1 MIATPKKSILQIVL
15 FVYFGTQNIV
25 YYLYTNCRKPLK
37 RFCNMKHL
45 IPSLCLALLL
55 AETACSAPNAVK
67 RNDSDSRQK
76 AAATRQRAES
86 AYNEL
91 DGYGSTATAATKST
105 ANTPTAFNTGS
116 AANAATETYV
126 DQGAAQNI
134 SQPVIMVSPTL
145 SINKDGVPEVAAE
158 SPYSRTT
165 ADAINGYLTKKNYD
179 VKSVEGQAELTG
191 ILQMQNDIANTE
203 DDLSYLAGI
212 ALDADVYI
220 KYSQEVTNDEVSVDI
235 SAYETSTSR
244 LLGSQSAVVRNNGHT
259 SKINLN
265 SNIGAAVRK
274 AMPGLE
280 QKILGYWKMDLA
292 KGSQY
297 KVVVNIK
304 GEYSDS
310 QTEDLHDAIM
320 KGLKS
325 NFSSVKVNVMTAK
338 TLDFVVYANPLKYKD
353 SQEVYSKIRQIL
365 KPIAETKKNNITR
378 KLILMELN

>member
-1 MIATPKKSILQIVL
+1 M
-15 FVYFGTQNIV
+15 
-25 YYLYTNCRKPLK
+25 R
-37 RFCNMKHL
+37 HL
-45 IPSLCLALLL
+45 IPSLCLALFL
-55 AETACSAPNAVK
+55 AETACSAPHATK
-67 RNDSDSRQK
+67 RNDSDVRQK
-76 AAATRQRAES
+76 NAATRQRAES

-91 DGYGSTATAATKST
+91 DSFGTATASVAKSASVQAQSTGNQLVAT
-105 ANTPTAFNTGS
+105 AE
-116 AANAATETYV
+116 AASETNA
-126 DQGAAQNI
+126 DQDAIQNI
-134 SQPVIMVSPTL
+134 TQPIIMVSPNLTM
-145 SINKDGVPEVAAE
+145 KDGAPDLSSE

-165 ADAINGYLTKKNYD
+165 SEAINSYLTKKNYE
-179 VKSVEGQAELTG
+179 VKSFDGQADLNS
-191 ILQMQNDIANTE
+191 ILQMQSDIANTE
-203 DDLSYLAGI
+203 DDLSYLASV
-212 ALDADVYI
+212 ALDADIYI
-220 KYSQEVTNDEVSVDI
+220 KYTPEVTNDEVSVEV
-235 SAYETSTSR
+235 SAYETSTAR
-244 LLGSQSAVVRNNGHT
+244 LLGSQSSVVRNNGHT

-280 QKILGYWKMDLA
+280 KKILNYWKMDLA
-292 KGSQY
+292 KGTQY

-338 TLDFVVYANPLKYKD
+338 TLDFVIYANPLKYKD

>member
-1 MIATPKKSILQIVL
+1 M
-15 FVYFGTQNIV
+15 
-25 YYLYTNCRKPLK
+25 R
-37 RFCNMKHL
+37 HL

-55 AETACSAPNAVK
+55 AETACSSPHAVK
-67 RNDSDSRQK
+67 QNDSDNRQK
-76 AAATRQRAES
+76 NAATRQRAES

-91 DGYGSTATAATKST
+91 DGFASTTNSAVKST
-105 ANTPTAFNTGS
+105 AAAPTAFNAS
-116 AANAATETYV
+116 APAAVAQKTSAATETYANASAIQ
-126 DQGAAQNI
+126 DIGTPI
-134 SQPVIMVSPTL
+134 IMVSPNLTL
-145 SINKDGVPEVAAE
+145 KDGVPDLSSE

-165 ADAINGYLTKKNYD
+165 AEAINGYLTKKNYE
-179 VKSVEGQAELTG
+179 VKSVDGQAELSS
-191 ILQMQNDIANTE
+191 ILQMQSDIANTE
-203 DDLSYLAGI
+203 DDLSYLASV
-212 ALDADVYI
+212 ALDADIYI
-220 KYSQEVTNDEVSVDI
+220 KYTPEVTNDEVSVEV
-235 SAYETSTSR
+235 SAYETSTAR

-259 SKINLN
+259 SKININ

-292 KGSQY
+292 KGTQY

-338 TLDFVVYANPLKYKD
+338 TLDFVIYANPLQYKD
-353 SQEVYSKIRQIL
+353 SQEVYSKIRQVF

>member
-1 MIATPKKSILQIVL
+1 M
-15 FVYFGTQNIV
+15 
-25 YYLYTNCRKPLK
+25 KPLK
-37 RFCNMKHL
+37 RFCNMRHL

-55 AETACSAPNAVK
+55 AETACSAPHAAK
-67 RNDSDSRQK
+67 RNDSDNHQK

-91 DGYGSTATAATKST
+91 DGFGTAAATT
-105 ANTPTAFNTGS
+105 AQSSVNNTATAFNTGATTTS
-116 AANAATETYV
+116 QKVAAAKGEATETYANASAIQ
-126 DQGAAQNI
+126 DIG
-134 SQPVIMVSPTL
+134 QPVIMVSPNLTL
-145 SINKDGVPEVAAE
+145 KDGVPDASSE

-165 ADAINGYLTKKNYD
+165 AEAINSFLTKKNYE
-179 VKSVEGQAELTG
+179 VKSVDAQADLSG
-191 ILQMQNDIANTE
+191 ILQMQSDIANTE
-203 DDLSYLAGI
+203 DDLSYLASV
-212 ALDADVYI
+212 ALDADIYI
-220 KYSQEVTNDEVSVDI
+220 KYTPEVTNDEVSVEV
-235 SAYETSTSR
+235 SAYETSTAR

-259 SKINLN
+259 SKININ

-292 KGSQY
+292 KGTQY
-297 KVVVNIK
+297 KVVANIK

-325 NFSSVKVNVMTAK
+325 NFNSVKVNVMTAK
-338 TLDFVVYANPLKYKD
+338 TLDFVIYANPLKYKD
-353 SQEVYSKIRQIL
+353 SQEVYAKIRQIF

>member
-1 MIATPKKSILQIVL
+1 M
-15 FVYFGTQNIV
+15 
-25 YYLYTNCRKPLK
+25 R
-37 RFCNMKHL
+37 HL

-55 AETACSAPNAVK
+55 AETACSAPHAVK
-67 RNDSDSRQK
+67 QNDSDNRQK
-76 AAATRQRAES
+76 NAATRQRAES

-91 DGYGSTATAATKST
+91 DGFASTTNSAVKST
-105 ANTPTAFNTGS
+105 AAAPTAFNAS
-116 AANAATETYV
+116 APAAVAQKTSAATETYANASAIQ
-126 DQGAAQNI
+126 DIGTPI
-134 SQPVIMVSPTL
+134 IMVSPNLTL
-145 SINKDGVPEVAAE
+145 KDGVPDLSSE

-165 ADAINGYLTKKNYD
+165 AEAINGYLTKKNYE
-179 VKSVEGQAELTG
+179 VKSVDGQAELSS
-191 ILQMQNDIANTE
+191 ILQMQSDIANTE
-203 DDLSYLAGI
+203 DDLSYLASVV
-212 ALDADVYI
+212 LDADIYI
-220 KYSQEVTNDEVSVDI
+220 KYTPEVTNDEVSVEV
-235 SAYETSTSR
+235 SAYETSTAR

-259 SKINLN
+259 SKININ

-292 KGSQY
+292 KGTQY

-338 TLDFVVYANPLKYKD
+338 TLDFVIYANPLQYKD
-353 SQEVYSKIRQIL
+353 SQEVYSKIRQVF

>member
-1 MIATPKKSILQIVL
+1 M
-15 FVYFGTQNIV
+15 
-25 YYLYTNCRKPLK
+25 R
-37 RFCNMKHL
+37 HL

-55 AETACSAPNAVK
+55 AETACSAPHAVK
-67 RNDSDSRQK
+67 RNDSDVRQK
-76 AAATRQRAES
+76 NAATRQRAES

-91 DGYGSTATAATKST
+91 DGIGSTTTSTAKAAAT
-105 ANTPTAFNTGS
+105 TPTAFNTS
-116 AANAATETYV
+116 APVASKKIAATADAATETYA
-126 DQGAAQNI
+126 DASAIQDIG
-134 SQPVIMVSPTL
+134 QPIIMVSPNLTM
-145 SINKDGVPEVAAE
+145 KDGVPDLSTE

-165 ADAINGYLTKKNYD
+165 SEAINSYLTKKNYE
-179 VKSVEGQAELTG
+179 VKSFDAQTELSG

-212 ALDADVYI
+212 ALDADIYI
-220 KYSQEVTNDEVSVDI
+220 KYTQEVTNDEVSVEV
-235 SAYETSTSR
+235 SAYETSTAR

-259 SKINLN
+259 SKININ

-292 KGSQY
+292 KGTQY
-297 KVVVNIK
+297 KVVANIK

-325 NFSSVKVNVMTAK
+325 NFNSVKVNVMTAK
-338 TLDFVVYANPLKYKD
+338 TLDFVIYANPLKYKD
-353 SQEVYSKIRQIL
+353 SQEVYSKIRQIF
-365 KPIAETKKNNITR
+365 KSIAETKKNNITR

>member
-1 MIATPKKSILQIVL
+1 M
-15 FVYFGTQNIV
+15 
-25 YYLYTNCRKPLK
+25 
-37 RFCNMKHL
+37 

-55 AETACSAPNAVK
+55 AETACSAPHAVK
-67 RNDSDSRQK
+67 QNDSDNRQK
-76 AAATRQRAES
+76 NAATRQRAES

-91 DGYGSTATAATKST
+91 DGFASTTNSAVKST
-105 ANTPTAFNTGS
+105 AAAPTAFNAS
-116 AANAATETYV
+116 APAAVAQKTSAATETYANASAIQ
-126 DQGAAQNI
+126 DIGTPI
-134 SQPVIMVSPTL
+134 IMVSPNLTL
-145 SINKDGVPEVAAE
+145 KDGVPDLSSE

-165 ADAINGYLTKKNYD
+165 AEAINGYLTKKNYE
-179 VKSVEGQAELTG
+179 VKSVDGQAELSS
-191 ILQMQNDIANTE
+191 ILQMQSDIANTE
-203 DDLSYLAGI
+203 DDLSYLASV
-212 ALDADVYI
+212 ALDADIYI
-220 KYSQEVTNDEVSVDI
+220 KYTPEVTNDEVSVEV
-235 SAYETSTSR
+235 SAYETSTAR

-259 SKINLN
+259 SKININ

-292 KGSQY
+292 KGTQY

-338 TLDFVVYANPLKYKD
+338 TLDFVIYANPLQYKD
-353 SQEVYSKIRQIL
+353 SQEVYSKIRQVF

>member
-1 MIATPKKSILQIVL
+1 M
-15 FVYFGTQNIV
+15 
-25 YYLYTNCRKPLK
+25 R
-37 RFCNMKHL
+37 HL

-55 AETACSAPNAVK
+55 AETACSAPHAVK
-67 RNDSDSRQK
+67 SNDSDTRQK
-76 AAATRQRAES
+76 NAATRQRANA
-86 AYNEL
+86 AYDEL
-91 DGYGSTATAATKST
+91 NGIGSTATST
-105 ANTPTAFNTGS
+105 ANASVNTPTAFNATAPAS
-116 AANAATETYV
+116 SKIAAAKAEATETYA
-126 DQGAAQNI
+126 DAAALQDI
-134 SQPVIMVSPTL
+134 GQPVIMVSPNLTL
-145 SINKDGVPEVAAE
+145 KDGVPDVSSE

-165 ADAINGYLTKKNYD
+165 AEAINGYLTKKNYE
-179 VKSVEGQAELTG
+179 VKSVDAQADLSG
-191 ILQMQNDIANTE
+191 ILQMQSDIANTE
-203 DDLSYLAGI
+203 DDLSYLASV
-212 ALDADVYI
+212 ALDADIYI
-220 KYSQEVTNDEVSVDI
+220 KYTPEVTNDEVAVEV
-235 SAYETSTSR
+235 SAYETSTAR

-259 SKINLN
+259 SKININ

-292 KGSQY
+292 KGTQY

-325 NFSSVKVNVMTAK
+325 NFNSVKVNVMTAK
-338 TLDFVVYANPLKYKD
+338 TLDFVIYANPLKYRD
-353 SQEVYSKIRQIL
+353 SQEVYSKIRQIF

>member
-1 MIATPKKSILQIVL
+1 M
-15 FVYFGTQNIV
+15 
-25 YYLYTNCRKPLK
+25 R
-37 RFCNMKHL
+37 HL

-55 AETACSAPNAVK
+55 AETACSAPHAVK
-67 RNDSDSRQK
+67 QNDSDNRQK
-76 AAATRQRAES
+76 NAATRQRAES

-91 DGYGSTATAATKST
+91 DGFTSTTNSAVKST
-105 ANTPTAFNTGS
+105 AAAPTAFNAS
-116 AANAATETYV
+116 APAAVAQKTSAATETYANASAIQ
-126 DQGAAQNI
+126 DIGTPI
-134 SQPVIMVSPTL
+134 IMVSPNLTL
-145 SINKDGVPEVAAE
+145 KDGVPDLSSE

-165 ADAINGYLTKKNYD
+165 AEAINGYLTKKNYE
-179 VKSVEGQAELTG
+179 VKSVDGQAELSS
-191 ILQMQNDIANTE
+191 ILQMQSDIANTE
-203 DDLSYLAGI
+203 DDLSYLASV
-212 ALDADVYI
+212 ALDADIYI
-220 KYSQEVTNDEVSVDI
+220 KYTPEVTNDEVSVEV
-235 SAYETSTSR
+235 SAYETSTAR

-259 SKINLN
+259 SKININ

-292 KGSQY
+292 KGTQY

-338 TLDFVVYANPLKYKD
+338 TLDFVIYANPLQYKD
-353 SQEVYSKIRQIL
+353 SQEVYSKIRQVF

>member
-1 MIATPKKSILQIVL
+1 M
-15 FVYFGTQNIV
+15 
-25 YYLYTNCRKPLK
+25 R
-37 RFCNMKHL
+37 HL
-45 IPSLCLALLL
+45 IPSLCLALFL

-67 RNDSDSRQK
+67 RNDSDVRQK
-76 AAATRQRAES
+76 NAATRQRAES

-91 DGYGSTATAATKST
+91 DGFGTATT
-105 ANTPTAFNTGS
+105 AKAVNTTPTAFNAS
-116 AANAATETYV
+116 APAQAVSNKAAAATEATTETYANTSAIQ
-126 DQGAAQNI
+126 DIGT
-134 SQPVIMVSPTL
+134 PVIMVSPTL
-145 SINKDGVPEVAAE
+145 SMKDGVPDLSSE

-165 ADAINGYLTKKNYD
+165 AEAINGYLTKKNYE
-179 VKSVEGQAELTG
+179 VKSVDGQAELSS

-212 ALDADVYI
+212 ALDADIYI
-220 KYSQEVTNDEVSVDI
+220 KYAPEVTNEEVSVEV
-235 SAYETSTSR
+235 SAYETSTAR
-244 LLGSQSAVVRNNGHT
+244 LLGSQSSVVRNNGHT
-259 SKINLN
+259 SKININ

-292 KGSQY
+292 KGTQY

-304 GEYSDS
+304 GDYSDS

-338 TLDFVVYANPLKYKD
+338 TLDFVIYANPLKYRD
-353 SQEVYSKIRQIL
+353 SQEVYSKIRQIF

>member
-1 MIATPKKSILQIVL
+1 M
-15 FVYFGTQNIV
+15 
-25 YYLYTNCRKPLK
+25 R
-37 RFCNMKHL
+37 HL

-55 AETACSAPNAVK
+55 AETACSAPHAVK
-67 RNDSDSRQK
+67 QNDSDNRQK
-76 AAATRQRAES
+76 NAAIRQRAES

-91 DGYGSTATAATKST
+91 DGFASTTNSAVKST
-105 ANTPTAFNTGS
+105 AAAPTAFNAS
-116 AANAATETYV
+116 APAAVAQKTSAATEAATATYANASAIQ
-126 DQGAAQNI
+126 DIGTPI
-134 SQPVIMVSPTL
+134 IMVSPNLTL
-145 SINKDGVPEVAAE
+145 KDGVPDLSSE

-165 ADAINGYLTKKNYD
+165 AEAINGYLTKKNYE
-179 VKSVEGQAELTG
+179 VKSVDGQAELSS
-191 ILQMQNDIANTE
+191 ILQMQSDIANTE
-203 DDLSYLAGI
+203 DDLSYLASV
-212 ALDADVYI
+212 ALDADIYI
-220 KYSQEVTNDEVSVDI
+220 KYTPEVTNDEVSVEV
-235 SAYETSTSR
+235 SAYETSTAR

-259 SKINLN
+259 SKININ

-292 KGSQY
+292 KGTQY

-338 TLDFVVYANPLKYKD
+338 TLDFVIYANPLQYKD
-353 SQEVYSKIRQIL
+353 SQEVYSKIRQVF

>member
-1 MIATPKKSILQIVL
+1 
-15 FVYFGTQNIV
+15 
-25 YYLYTNCRKPLK
+25 
-37 RFCNMKHL
+37 
-45 IPSLCLALLL
+45 
-55 AETACSAPNAVK
+55 
-67 RNDSDSRQK
+67 
-76 AAATRQRAES
+76 
-86 AYNEL
+86 
-91 DGYGSTATAATKST
+91 
-105 ANTPTAFNTGS
+105 
-116 AANAATETYV
+116 
-126 DQGAAQNI
+126 
-134 SQPVIMVSPTL
+134 MVSPNLTL
-145 SINKDGVPEVAAE
+145 KDGVPDLSSE

-165 ADAINGYLTKKNYD
+165 AEAINGYLTKKNYE
-179 VKSVEGQAELTG
+179 VKSVDGQAELSS
-191 ILQMQNDIANTE
+191 ILQMQSDIANTE
-203 DDLSYLAGI
+203 DDLSYLASV
-212 ALDADVYI
+212 ALDADIYI
-220 KYSQEVTNDEVSVDI
+220 KYTPEVTNDEVSVEV
-235 SAYETSTSR
+235 SAYETSTAR

-259 SKINLN
+259 SKININ

-292 KGSQY
+292 KGTQY

-338 TLDFVVYANPLKYKD
+338 TLDFVIYANPLQYKD
-353 SQEVYSKIRQIL
+353 SQEVYSKIRQVF

>member
-1 MIATPKKSILQIVL
+1 M
-15 FVYFGTQNIV
+15 
-25 YYLYTNCRKPLK
+25 R
-37 RFCNMKHL
+37 HL

-55 AETACSAPNAVK
+55 AETACSAPHAVK
-67 RNDSDSRQK
+67 QNDSDNRQK
-76 AAATRQRAES
+76 NAATRQRAES

-91 DGYGSTATAATKST
+91 DGFTSTTNSAVKST
-105 ANTPTAFNTGS
+105 AAAPTAFNAS
-116 AANAATETYV
+116 APAAAAQKTSAATETYANASAIQ
-126 DQGAAQNI
+126 DIGTPI
-134 SQPVIMVSPTL
+134 IMVSPNLTL
-145 SINKDGVPEVAAE
+145 KDGVPDLSSE

-165 ADAINGYLTKKNYD
+165 AEAINGYLTKKNYE
-179 VKSVEGQAELTG
+179 VKSVDGQAELSS
-191 ILQMQNDIANTE
+191 ILQMQSDIANTE
-203 DDLSYLAGI
+203 DDLSYLASV
-212 ALDADVYI
+212 ALDADIYI
-220 KYSQEVTNDEVSVDI
+220 KYTPEVTNDEVSVEV
-235 SAYETSTSR
+235 SAYETSTAR

-259 SKINLN
+259 SKININ

-292 KGSQY
+292 KGTQY

-338 TLDFVVYANPLKYKD
+338 TLDFVIYANPLQYKD
-353 SQEVYSKIRQIL
+353 SQEVYSKIRQVF

>member
-1 MIATPKKSILQIVL
+1 M
-15 FVYFGTQNIV
+15 
-25 YYLYTNCRKPLK
+25 R
-37 RFCNMKHL
+37 HL

-55 AETACSAPNAVK
+55 AETACSAPHAVK
-67 RNDSDSRQK
+67 QNDSDNRQK
-76 AAATRQRAES
+76 NAATRQRAES

-91 DGYGSTATAATKST
+91 DGFASTTNSAVKST
-105 ANTPTAFNTGS
+105 AAAPTAFNAS
-116 AANAATETYV
+116 APAAVAQKTSAATETYANASAIQ
-126 DQGAAQNI
+126 DIGTPI
-134 SQPVIMVSPTL
+134 IMVSPNLTL
-145 SINKDGVPEVAAE
+145 KDGVPDLSSE

-165 ADAINGYLTKKNYD
+165 AEAINGYLTKKNYE
-179 VKSVEGQAELTG
+179 VKSVDGQAELSS
-191 ILQMQNDIANTE
+191 ILQMQSDIANTE
-203 DDLSYLAGI
+203 DDLSYLASV
-212 ALDADVYI
+212 ALDADIYI
-220 KYSQEVTNDEVSVDI
+220 KYTPEVTNDEVSVEV
-235 SAYETSTSR
+235 SAYETSTAR

-259 SKINLN
+259 SKININ

-280 QKILGYWKMDLA
+280 QKILGYWKMDFA
-292 KGSQY
+292 KGTQY

-338 TLDFVVYANPLKYKD
+338 TLDFVIYANPLKYKD
-353 SQEVYSKIRQIL
+353 SQEVYTKIRQIL

>member
-1 MIATPKKSILQIVL
+1 M
-15 FVYFGTQNIV
+15 
-25 YYLYTNCRKPLK
+25 KPLK
-37 RFCNMKHL
+37 RFLNMRHL

-55 AETACSAPNAVK
+55 AETACSAPHAVK
-67 RNDSDSRQK
+67 QNDSDTHK
-76 AAATRQRAES
+76 KNAATRQRAES

-91 DGYGSTATAATKST
+91 DGIGSSAKST
-105 ANTPTAFNTGS
+105 AKATVNVPTAFNASATTTTQKVS
-116 AANAATETYV
+116 AAKTEATETYA
-126 DQGAAQNI
+126 DAAAIQDI
-134 SQPVIMVSPTL
+134 GTPVIMVSPNLTL
-145 SINKDGVPEVAAE
+145 KDGVPDPTTE

-165 ADAINGYLTKKNYD
+165 AEAINGYLTKKNYD
-179 VKSVEGQAELTG
+179 VKSFDAQADLSG
-191 ILQMQNDIANTE
+191 ILQMQSDIANTE
-203 DDLSYLAGI
+203 DDLSYLASV
-212 ALDADVYI
+212 ALDADIYI
-220 KYSQEVTNDEVSVDI
+220 KYTPVVTNDEVSVEL
-235 SAYETSTSR
+235 SAYETSTAR

-259 SKINLN
+259 SKININ

-274 AMPGLE
+274 AMPGIE

-292 KGSQY
+292 KGTQY
-297 KVVVNIK
+297 KVVANIK

-338 TLDFVVYANPLKYKD
+338 TLDFVIYANPLKYKD
-353 SQEVYSKIRQIL
+353 SQEVYAKIRQIL

>member
-1 MIATPKKSILQIVL
+1 M
-15 FVYFGTQNIV
+15 
-25 YYLYTNCRKPLK
+25 R
-37 RFCNMKHL
+37 HL

-55 AETACSAPNAVK
+55 AETACSAPHAVK
-67 RNDSDSRQK
+67 QNDSDARQK
-76 AAATRQRAES
+76 NAATRQRAES

-91 DGYGSTATAATKST
+91 DGIGSAKASTATQAVSA
-105 ANTPTAFNTGS
+105 PTAFNAS
-116 AANAATETYV
+116 ASTTTKKVANTAESVKETYV
-126 DQGAAQNI
+126 SEGAIQDI
-134 SQPVIMVSPTL
+134 GTPVIMVSPNLTL
-145 SINKDGVPEVAAE
+145 KDGVPDPSTE

-165 ADAINGYLTKKNYD
+165 AEAINSYLTKKNYE
-179 VKSVEGQAELTG
+179 VKSVDGQADLTS
-191 ILQMQNDIANTE
+191 ILQMQSDIANTE

-212 ALDADVYI
+212 ALDADIYL
-220 KYSQEVTNDEVSVDI
+220 KYTPEVTNDEVSVEI
-235 SAYETSTSR
+235 SAYETSTAR
-244 LLGSQSAVVRNNGHT
+244 LLGSQSSVVRNNGHT

-292 KGSQY
+292 KGTQY
-297 KVVVNIK
+297 KVVANIK

-338 TLDFVVYANPLKYKD
+338 TLDFVIYANPLKYKD
-353 SQEVYSKIRQIL
+353 SQEVYAKIRQIL

>member
-1 MIATPKKSILQIVL
+1 M
-15 FVYFGTQNIV
+15 
-25 YYLYTNCRKPLK
+25 R
-37 RFCNMKHL
+37 HL

-55 AETACSAPNAVK
+55 AETACSAPHAVK
-67 RNDSDSRQK
+67 QNDSDNRQK
-76 AAATRQRAES
+76 NAATRQRAES

-91 DGYGSTATAATKST
+91 DGFASTTNSAVKST
-105 ANTPTAFNTGS
+105 VAAPTAFNAS
-116 AANAATETYV
+116 APAAVAQKTSAATETYANASAIQ
-126 DQGAAQNI
+126 DIGTPI
-134 SQPVIMVSPTL
+134 IMVSPNLTL
-145 SINKDGVPEVAAE
+145 KDGVPDLSSE

-165 ADAINGYLTKKNYD
+165 AEAINGYLTKKNYE
-179 VKSVEGQAELTG
+179 VKSVDGQAELSS
-191 ILQMQNDIANTE
+191 ILQMQSDIANTE
-203 DDLSYLAGI
+203 DDLSYLASV
-212 ALDADVYI
+212 ALDADIYI
-220 KYSQEVTNDEVSVDI
+220 KYTPEVTNDEVSVEV
-235 SAYETSTSR
+235 SAYETSTAR

-259 SKINLN
+259 SKININ

-292 KGSQY
+292 KGTQY

-338 TLDFVVYANPLKYKD
+338 TLDFVIYANPLQYKD
-353 SQEVYSKIRQIL
+353 SQEVYSKIRQVF

>member
-1 MIATPKKSILQIVL
+1 M
-15 FVYFGTQNIV
+15 
-25 YYLYTNCRKPLK
+25 R
-37 RFCNMKHL
+37 HL

-55 AETACSAPNAVK
+55 AETACSAPHAVK
-67 RNDSDSRQK
+67 QNDSDNRQK
-76 AAATRQRAES
+76 NAATRQRAES

-91 DGYGSTATAATKST
+91 DGFASTTNSAVKST
-105 ANTPTAFNTGS
+105 AAAPTAFNAS
-116 AANAATETYV
+116 APAAVAQKTSAATETYANASAIQ
-126 DQGAAQNI
+126 DIGTPI
-134 SQPVIMVSPTL
+134 IMVSPNLTL
-145 SINKDGVPEVAAE
+145 KDGVPDLSSE

-165 ADAINGYLTKKNYD
+165 AEAINGYLTKKNYE
-179 VKSVEGQAELTG
+179 VKSVDGQAELSS
-191 ILQMQNDIANTE
+191 ILQMQSDIANTE
-203 DDLSYLAGI
+203 DDLSYLASV
-212 ALDADVYI
+212 ALDADIYI
-220 KYSQEVTNDEVSVDI
+220 KYTPEVTNDEVSVEV
-235 SAYETSTSR
+235 SAYETSTAR

-259 SKINLN
+259 SKININ

-292 KGSQY
+292 KGTQY

>member
-1 MIATPKKSILQIVL
+1 M
-15 FVYFGTQNIV
+15 
-25 YYLYTNCRKPLK
+25 R
-37 RFCNMKHL
+37 HL

-55 AETACSAPNAVK
+55 AETACSAPHAVK
-67 RNDSDSRQK
+67 QNDSDNRQK
-76 AAATRQRAES
+76 NAATRQRAES

-91 DGYGSTATAATKST
+91 DGFASTTNSAVKST
-105 ANTPTAFNTGS
+105 AAAPTAFNAS
-116 AANAATETYV
+116 APAAVAQKTSAATETYANASAIQ
-126 DQGAAQNI
+126 DIGTPI
-134 SQPVIMVSPTL
+134 IMVSPNLTL
-145 SINKDGVPEVAAE
+145 KDGVPDLSSE

-165 ADAINGYLTKKNYD
+165 AEAINGYLTKKNYE
-179 VKSVEGQAELTG
+179 VKSVDGQAELSS

-203 DDLSYLAGI
+203 DDLSYLASV
-212 ALDADVYI
+212 ALDADIYI
-220 KYSQEVTNDEVSVDI
+220 KYTPEVTNDEVSVEV
-235 SAYETSTSR
+235 SAYETSTAR

-259 SKINLN
+259 SKININ

-292 KGSQY
+292 KGTQY

-338 TLDFVVYANPLKYKD
+338 TLDFVIYANPLQYKD
-353 SQEVYSKIRQIL
+353 SQEVYSKIRQVF

>member
-1 MIATPKKSILQIVL
+1 M
-15 FVYFGTQNIV
+15 
-25 YYLYTNCRKPLK
+25 R
-37 RFCNMKHL
+37 HL

-55 AETACSAPNAVK
+55 AETACSAPHAVK
-67 RNDSDSRQK
+67 QNDSDNRQK
-76 AAATRQRAES
+76 NAATRQRAES

-91 DGYGSTATAATKST
+91 DGFASTTNSAVKST
-105 ANTPTAFNTGS
+105 AAAPTAFNAS
-116 AANAATETYV
+116 APAAVAQKTSAATETYANASAIQ
-126 DQGAAQNI
+126 DIGTPI
-134 SQPVIMVSPTL
+134 IMVSPNLTL
-145 SINKDGVPEVAAE
+145 KDGVPDLSSE

-165 ADAINGYLTKKNYD
+165 AEAINGYLTKKNYE
-179 VKSVEGQAELTG
+179 VKSVDGQAELSS
-191 ILQMQNDIANTE
+191 ILQMQSDIANTE
-203 DDLSYLAGI
+203 DDLSYLASV
-212 ALDADVYI
+212 ALDADIYI
-220 KYSQEVTNDEVSVDI
+220 KYTPEVTNDEVSVEV
-235 SAYETSTSR
+235 SAYETSTAR

-259 SKINLN
+259 SKININ

-292 KGSQY
+292 KGTQY

-338 TLDFVVYANPLKYKD
+338 TLDFVIYANPLQYKD
-353 SQEVYSKIRQIL
+353 SQEVYSKISQVF

>member
-1 MIATPKKSILQIVL
+1 M
-15 FVYFGTQNIV
+15 
-25 YYLYTNCRKPLK
+25 R
-37 RFCNMKHL
+37 HL

-55 AETACSAPNAVK
+55 AETACSAPHAVK
-67 RNDSDSRQK
+67 QNDSDNRQK
-76 AAATRQRAES
+76 NAATRQRAES

-91 DGYGSTATAATKST
+91 DGFASTTNSAVKST
-105 ANTPTAFNTGS
+105 AAAPTAFNAS
-116 AANAATETYV
+116 APAAVAQKTSATTETYANASAIQ
-126 DQGAAQNI
+126 DIGTPI
-134 SQPVIMVSPTL
+134 IMVSPNLTL
-145 SINKDGVPEVAAE
+145 KDGVPDLSSE

-165 ADAINGYLTKKNYD
+165 AEAINGYLTKKNYE
-179 VKSVEGQAELTG
+179 VKSVDGQAELSS
-191 ILQMQNDIANTE
+191 ILQMQSDIANTE
-203 DDLSYLAGI
+203 DDLSYLASV
-212 ALDADVYI
+212 ALDADIYI
-220 KYSQEVTNDEVSVDI
+220 KYTPEVTNDEVSVEV
-235 SAYETSTSR
+235 SAYETSTAR

-259 SKINLN
+259 SKININ

-292 KGSQY
+292 KGTQY

-338 TLDFVVYANPLKYKD
+338 TLDFVIYANPLQYKD
-353 SQEVYSKIRQIL
+353 SQEVYSKIRQVF

>member
-1 MIATPKKSILQIVL
+1 M
-15 FVYFGTQNIV
+15 
-25 YYLYTNCRKPLK
+25 R
-37 RFCNMKHL
+37 HL

-55 AETACSAPNAVK
+55 AETACSAPHAVK
-67 RNDSDSRQK
+67 QNDSDNRQK
-76 AAATRQRAES
+76 NAATRQRAES

-91 DGYGSTATAATKST
+91 DGFASTTNSAVKST
-105 ANTPTAFNTGS
+105 AAAPTAFNAS
-116 AANAATETYV
+116 APAAVAQKTSAATETYANASAIQ
-126 DQGAAQNI
+126 DIGTPI
-134 SQPVIMVSPTL
+134 IMVSPNLTL
-145 SINKDGVPEVAAE
+145 KDGVPDLSSE

-165 ADAINGYLTKKNYD
+165 AEAINGYLTKKNYE
-179 VKSVEGQAELTG
+179 VKSVDGQAELSS
-191 ILQMQNDIANTE
+191 ILQMQSDIANTE
-203 DDLSYLAGI
+203 DDLSYLASV
-212 ALDADVYI
+212 ALDADIYI
-220 KYSQEVTNDEVSVDI
+220 KYTPEVTNDEVSVEV
-235 SAYETSTSR
+235 SAYETSTAR

-259 SKINLN
+259 SKININ

-292 KGSQY
+292 KGTQY

-320 KGLKS
+320 KGLKN

-338 TLDFVVYANPLKYKD
+338 TLDFVIYANPLQYKD
-353 SQEVYSKIRQIL
+353 SQEVYSKIRQVF